1 MASIVDV
8 AKVIANTAKNTANT
22 ASAGGNNTNSSSGS
36 SVYVGSQPD
45 YSLMINQAIKDGAS
59 AEYVQN
65 LVDQRSA
72 KIAADSSLS
81 QYSGDKTFQD
91 AYAYINEQNAKNQ
104 AQKAQQIYEQ
114 AMSQYQAA
122 QTAQQQAIDASIQK
136 SVNALQNRIPEL
148 EKQTAQANAGAYNA
162 YLKASNPFGV
172 NAQKEAYLGIN
183 DTGYSETNRAR
194 LGTTYQGAVNTN
206 DAQKIS
212 LIEDINKQI
221 ADAQL
226 SGDISKANALAGY
239 AEKMAGL
246 QINQGNALLENS
258 LAQYQNKLET
268 ERYGEQQALNK
279 AETLAAY
286 GDFSGYKALG
296 YSDEQISNMKS
307 AYDAQMAL
315 AQAKATKSSSGG
327 SNKTEKEKI
336 NYSGLNDA
344 LYNAGIKTEGGAYA
358 YLMDLGLNA
367 TDANRYA
374 KYYMDAYNGGQL
386 GQMATTG
393 GFESKWV
400 NDYYQELVNSLN
412 DYPTEP
418 EMANYVALL
427 EKYGVSEHDIN
438 LFMQKLGW

>member
-8 AKVIANTAKNTANT
+8 AKVISN
-22 ASAGGNNTNSSSGS
+22 ASKKATENASSGGNNANASTTNTSSAS
-36 SVYVGSQPD
+36 PD
-45 YSLMINQAIKDGAS
+45 YSVMINQAIQNGAS
-59 AEYVQN
+59 AEYVQS

-81 QYSGDKTFQD
+81 QYAGDQTFQD

-114 AMSQYQAA
+114 AMSQYQSA
-122 QTAQQQAIDASIQK
+122 QAAQQQAIDASIQK

-148 EKQTAQANAGAYNA
+148 EQQTAQANAGAYNA

-206 DAQKIS
+206 DAQKIA

-221 ADAQL
+221 IDAQL

-239 AEKMAGL
+239 AENIANL

-268 ERYGEQQALNK
+268 DRYTEQQALQK
-279 AETLAAY
+279 AQTLAAY
-286 GDFSGYKALG
+286 GDFSGYKAIG
-296 YSDEQISNMKS
+296 YSDEQIANMKA
-307 AYDAQMAL
+307 AYDAEQAL
-315 AQAKATKSSSGG
+315 AAAKATKSTGGG
-327 SNKTEKEKI
+327 SNTTKKDKI
-336 NYSGLNDA
+336 QYSTINDS
-344 LYNAGIKTEGGAYA
+344 LYNAGIKSEAAAYA
-358 YLMDLGLNA
+358 WLMDNGLSSSEA
-367 TDANRYA
+367 TRYA
-374 KYYMDAYNGGQL
+374 QYYMDEYNAGRLAPQ
-386 GQMATTG
+386 AETG
-393 GFESKWV
+393 GFESKLAY
-400 NDYYQELVNSLN
+400 NYYQSLANSLT
-412 DYPTEP
+412 DIPTEA
-418 EMANYVALL
+418 EILSYVATL
-427 EKYGVSEHDIN
+427 ERNGVSERDIN

>member
-1 MASIVDV
+1 MSTSTIIDAARKAAAAVQN
-8 AKVIANTAKNTANT
+8 AQQQMQN
-22 ASAGGNNTNSSSGS
+22 NSSSQGTGTGT
-36 SVYVGSQPD
+36 VD
-45 YSLMINQAIKDGAS
+45 YSVLINQAIQNGAS

-65 LVDQRSA
+65 LVDQRSE
-72 KIAADSSLS
+72 KIASDPTLS
-81 QYSGDKTFQD
+81 QYSGDQTFQD
-91 AYAYINEQNAKNQ
+91 AYNYINEQNAKNQ
-104 AQKAQQIYEQ
+104 AYKANQLYEQ
-114 AMSQYQAA
+114 AMSQYEAA
-122 QTAQQQAIDASIQK
+122 QQAQQNSIQASIDQ
-136 SVNALQNRIPEL
+136 SVNALKSRIPEL
-148 EKQTAQANAGAYNA
+148 ERQTAEANAGAYNA
-162 YLKASNPFGV
+162 YLKAANPFGV

-194 LGTTYQGAVNTN
+194 LGTTLQGATN
-206 DAQKIS
+206 ENEAQKIA
-212 LIEDINKQI
+212 LIQDINKQI
-221 ADAQL
+221 EEARL
-226 SGDISKANALAGY
+226 SGNIEKANALAAY
-239 AEKMAGL
+239 AQQMANVR
-246 QINQGNALLENS
+246 IDQGNALLQNS
-258 LAQYQNKLET
+258 LAQYQQKLDT
-268 ERYGEQQALNK
+268 ERYTEQQALNK

-286 GDFSGYKALG
+286 GDFSGYKAMG

-315 AQAKATKSSSGG
+315 AQAKATKSTGGG

-386 GQMATTG
+386 APMAESS
-393 GFESKWV
+393 GFESQWV
-400 NDYYQELVNSLN
+400 NQYYQELANSIN
-412 DYPTEP
+412 EIPSSA
-418 EMANYVALL
+418 EMENYVALL

>member
-8 AKVIANTAKNTANT
+8 AKVISN
-22 ASAGGNNTNSSSGS
+22 ASKKVTENASSGGNNANASTTNTSSAS
-36 SVYVGSQPD
+36 PD
-45 YSLMINQAIKDGAS
+45 YSVMINQAIQNGAS
-59 AEYVQN
+59 AEYVQS

-72 KIAADSSLS
+72 KIAGDSSLS

-114 AMSQYQAA
+114 AMSQYQSA
-122 QTAQQQAIDASIQK
+122 QAAQQQAIDASIQK

-148 EKQTAQANAGAYNA
+148 EQQTAQANAGAYNA

-206 DAQKIS
+206 DAQKIA
-212 LIEDINKQI
+212 LIEDINQQI
-221 ADAQL
+221 IDAQL

-239 AEKMAGL
+239 AENIANL

-268 ERYGEQQALNK
+268 DRYTEQQALQK
-279 AETLAAY
+279 AQTLAAY
-286 GDFSGYKALG
+286 GDFSGYKAIG
-296 YSDEQISNMKS
+296 YSDEQIANMKA
-307 AYDAQMAL
+307 AYDAEQAL
-315 AQAKATKSSSGG
+315 AAAKATKSTGG
-327 SNKTEKEKI
+327 SNTTKKDKI
-336 NYSGLNDA
+336 QYSTINDS
-344 LYNAGIKTEGGAYA
+344 LYNAGIKSEAAAYA
-358 YLMDLGLNA
+358 WLMDNGLSSSEA
-367 TDANRYA
+367 TKYA
-374 KYYMDAYNGGQL
+374 QYYMDEYNAGRLAPQ
-386 GQMATTG
+386 AETG
-393 GFESKWV
+393 GFESKLAY
-400 NDYYQELVNSLN
+400 NYYQSLANSLT
-412 DYPTEP
+412 DIPTEA
-418 EMANYVALL
+418 EILSYVATL
-427 EKYGVSEHDIN
+427 ERNGVSERDIN

>member
-8 AKVIANTAKNTANT
+8 AKVIANAAKNTANT
-22 ASAGGNNTNSSSGS
+22 ASAGGNNTNSSSGG

-239 AEKMAGL
+239 AEKIAGL

-315 AQAKATKSSSGG
+315 AQAKATKSTGG

-386 GQMATTG
+386 GQMEETG
-393 GFESKWV
+393 GFESKLAY
-400 NDYYQELVNSLN
+400 NYYQSLANSLT
-412 DYPTEP
+412 DYPTEA
-418 EMANYVALL
+418 EILSYVATL
-427 EKYGVSEHDIN
+427 ERNGVSEHDID